1 MNKNSI
7 ESKIRTLLRE
17 DKIKVIFTG
26 REFGYFLFDI
36 EGHDIQF
43 EENQKKLC
51 GIFTIK
57 INLLNKKIHTYNYLK
72 NQTIEYQNLTEKWK
86 NIYNLYSTNFSY

>member
-1 MNKNSI
+1 MNRNLI
-7 ESKIRTLLRE
+7 ENKIRNLLKE
-17 DKIKVIFTG
+17 DKVKIIFTG
-26 REFGYFLFDI
+26 REFGYFIFDI

-57 INLLNKKIHTYNYLK
+57 VNLINRKIYTYNYLI
-72 NQTIEYQNLTEKWK
+72 NQTITYDKLTEKWK
-86 NIYNLYSTNFSY
+86 NIYKRKRIK